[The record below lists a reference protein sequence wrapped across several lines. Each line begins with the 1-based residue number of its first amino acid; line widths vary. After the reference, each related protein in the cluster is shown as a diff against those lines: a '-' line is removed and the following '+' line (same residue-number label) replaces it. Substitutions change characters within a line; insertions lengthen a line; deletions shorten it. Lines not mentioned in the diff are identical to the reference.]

1 MMLMTLGYFCDL
13 SYFSARTKGLT
24 VTLVVYFRAPG
35 YQINHEV
42 AEFINEQ
49 L

>member
-1 MMLMTLGYFCDL
+1 MMLMTLGYVCDL